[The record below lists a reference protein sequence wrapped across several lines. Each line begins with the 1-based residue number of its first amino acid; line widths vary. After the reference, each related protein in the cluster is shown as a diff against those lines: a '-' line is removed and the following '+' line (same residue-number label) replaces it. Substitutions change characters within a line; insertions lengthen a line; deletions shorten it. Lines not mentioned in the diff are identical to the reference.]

1 MLSYACKI
9 CKRNISLV
17 LGHRK
22 IANIKFC
29 ESSSQRYFKTTVISF
44 YDSLEIFF
52 QNILSNASQYQEMI
66 LLVLSPHTKKKKK
79 ILKKKKKKISM
90 HFVVRTLKLWIISF
104 SCNDLKTLIK
114 SVKII
119 Q

>member
-29 ESSSQRYFKTTVISF
+29 ESSSQRYFKMTMISF

-52 QNILSNASQYQEMI
+52 FFNILSNASPSQEMI
-66 LLVLSPHTKKKKK
+66 LLVLSPHTKKKN
-79 ILKKKKKKISM
+79 IEKKISM
-90 HFVVRTLKLWIISF
+90 HFGVRTLKLWIISF
-104 SCNDLKTLIK
+104 SYNELKIND
-114 SVKII
+114 
-119 Q
+119 